1 MAMMNQEG
9 YVAAV
14 ELDED
19 AGVLHGRVVNAR
31 AILTFEGTSVDELKR
46 AFADTIA
53 DYKEWCRERGVE
65 PGRPYSG
72 TLSLRLSPDL
82 HRRIAEAAAREGE
95 SINTFVAD
103 ALERIA

>member
-1 MAMMNQEG
+1 MTTMNHDG
-9 YVAAV
+9 YVATI

-19 AGVLHGRVVNAR
+19 AGILHGRVINTR
-31 AILTFEGTSVDELKR
+31 AILTFEGRSVDELKA
-46 AFADTIA
+46 AFSETID

-65 PGRPYSG
+65 PDRPYSG

-95 SINTFVAD
+95 SINAFVAD
-103 ALERIA
+103 ALARIA